1 MASSPTT
8 MRMEERLLWQN
19 VGRNQSSTPKLTFWP
34 ESLEHLRDIVQRAER
49 DGATVRAVGS
59 AHSWSD
65 VAKTDDYL
73 VHTSGMKRVLDLDI
87 DQLRPGLP
95 FRQEHLIPVECGLTV
110 RELNAILDGRGLA
123 LFNMGGFDGQAICGA
138 TSTSTHGSGITFGPL
153 CDFIRSMD
161 LVGNGGKVFRIEP
174 SVASGRALTDAG
186 AFARAYPDANR
197 YQLVQDDDWFNAA
210 IVSMGC
216 LGLMYSVVLEV
227 RPAFLLKE
235 TRTAINW
242 TELRTSLKNGGI
254 RRTANHYELVISPY
268 SLLGHNRCLV
278 TSRAETQTPGDRQR
292 AIFVRYRALLEISA
306 WWLRFLARFWPRKIR
321 LLLNTAIDFLTDD
334 DYTDKSYKVL
344 NLGDANLIPVLSTE
358 LGVPV
363 EGDRYLDAIDRVLEV
378 AEELARDEHL
388 YMTVPLGVRFVR
400 ATSAFMSPMHERD
413 TCMIEIVTLAGV
425 KGYERIMERMER
437 ELQPFGARPHWA
449 KLNHV
454 THERL
459 LAMYGTG
466 YQRWR
471 QVHDVLNAKGTFSG
485 PFSRRVGLG
494 QP

>member
-1 MASSPTT
+1 
-8 MRMEERLLWQN
+8 MRIEERVPWWN
-19 VGRNQSSTPKLTFWP
+19 VGRNQSATPKLSFWP
-34 ESLEHLRDIVQRAER
+34 ESIDDLQEIVKRAEG
-49 DGATVRAVGS
+49 DGTTVRAVGS

-65 VAKTDDYL
+65 VAKTDDFL
-73 VHTSGMKRVLDLDI
+73 VHTDQMKRVGQVDDY
-87 DQLRPGLP
+87 QLRAELP
-95 FRQEHLIPVECGLTV
+95 FPRAHLVQVECGLTV
-110 RELNAILDGRGLA
+110 RELNDILDERGLA

-138 TSTSTHGSGITFGPL
+138 TSTSTHGSGISFSPM
-153 CDFIRSMD
+153 CDFIRSME
-161 LVGNGGKVFRIEP
+161 LVGNEGKVFRIEP
-174 SVASGRALTDAG
+174 SVASGRALTDA
-186 AFARAYPDANR
+186 AAYAKAYPDANR
-197 YQLVQDDDWFNAA
+197 HVLVQDDQWFNAA

-216 LGLMYSVVLEV
+216 LGLIHSVVLEV
-227 RPAFLLKE
+227 RSAFLLKE
-235 TRTAINW
+235 TRTATNW
-242 TELRTSLKNGGI
+242 SELKASLQDGGI
-254 RRTANHYELVISPY
+254 RRTAEHYELVISPY
-268 SLLGHNRCLV
+268 SLFGHNRCLV
-278 TSRAETQTPGDRQR
+278 TSRSETQTPGDRER

-334 DYTDKSYKVL
+334 DYTDKSFKVL
-344 NLGDANLIPVLSTE
+344 NLGDANLIPVLSME

-363 EGDRYLDAIDRVLEV
+363 EGDRYLDAIDRVLVV
-378 AEELARDEHL
+378 AEELAREEHL

-400 ATSAFMSPMHERD
+400 ATQALLSPMHKRD

-459 LAMYGTG
+459 LAMYGTS
-466 YQRWR
+466 YPQWR
-471 QVHDVLNAKGTFSG
+471 EVHDVLNARGTFSG